1 MKLTH
6 KIARYIKYHG
16 FKGLIKKVIG
26 TAVYKVK
33 RQLSKK
39 ENQKQLE
46 TILNE
51 HLDKEIIVYL
61 APVPWNL
68 PLYQRPHHVALN
80 LANSNYLYFYCTNN
94 PVKDNLNGFR
104 KIANSC
110 YLTNQQDI
118 LLGLPNKKII
128 HLYSTDMRDIGE
140 IYERAIKNNDVILY
154 EYIDELHK
162 DITGE
167 IPEYVFKNHQKLL
180 KDDINCV
187 VIASA
192 DKLLSDVKSNRSKNY
207 QLVTNGVDFNHFNKS
222 QNNGIPKEIRNLVEK
237 KRPIIG
243 YFGAFA
249 SWFDYELV
257 LKLAVERPNYE
268 ILLIGWDYD
277 KSIVKYNLDKVPNI
291 TVVGPI
297 DYSIL
302 PDYSK
307 WFDVST
313 IPFKI
318 NEVTESTSPVKLFE
332 YMAMGKPIVTTNMK
346 ECGKYKSVLI
356 GKNHEGFITEID
368 EALGLRNREEYLNTL
383 KKEALENTWEHK
395 AIGIKR
401 VLTNS
406 KQKLLNLSN

>member
-1 MKLTH
+1 MQLTH

-16 FKGLIKKVIG
+16 FKGLINKVIG
-26 TAVYKVK
+26 TAVYKIK

-46 TILNE
+46 ILLNE
-51 HLDKEIIVYL
+51 HADKEIIVYFS
-61 APVPWNL
+61 PVPWNL
-68 PLYQRPHHVALN
+68 PLYQRPHHIALN

-118 LLGLPNKKII
+118 LLGLSNKKII

-140 IYERAIKNNDVILY
+140 VYEKAIKNNDVILY

-180 KDDINCV
+180 KDDVNCV

-192 DKLLSDVKSNRSKNY
+192 DKLLADVKSHRSKNY
-207 QLVTNGVDFNHFNKS
+207 KLVTNGVDFNHFNKN
-222 QNNGIPKEIRNLVEK
+222 QNNAIPNEIRDLVEK

-257 LKLAVERPNYE
+257 LKLAVERPDYE

-291 TVVGPI
+291 TVIGPI

-346 ECGKYKSVLI
+346 ECRKYKSVLI
-356 GKNHEGFITEID
+356 AKNSEQFIGQID
-368 EALGLRNREEYLNTL
+368 RALQ
-383 KKEALENTWEHK
+383 LENDKKYLKLIKEEAMINTWKEK
-395 AIGIKR
+395 AQEILY
-401 VLTNS
+401 VLKES
-406 KQKLLNLSN
+406 KEEK

>member
-16 FKGLIKKVIG
+16 LKGLIKKVIG
-26 TAVYKVK
+26 TAIYKVK
-33 RQLSKK
+33 RKLSKK

-51 HLDKEIIVYL
+51 HSDKEIIVYL

-140 IYERAIKNNDVILY
+140 IYEKAIKNNDVILY

-207 QLVTNGVDFNHFNKS
+207 QLVTNGVDFNHFNKNK
-222 QNNGIPKEIRNLVEK
+222 NNAIPKEIRNLVEK

-257 LKLAVERPNYE
+257 LKLAVERPDYE

-277 KSIVKYNLDKVPNI
+277 KSIVKYNLDKVSNI
-291 TVVGPI
+291 TIIGPI

-302 PDYSK
+302 PNYSK

-346 ECGKYKSVLI
+346 ECRKYDSVLI
-356 GKNHEGFITEID
+356 AKEPKQLIEQVD
-368 EALGLRNREEYLNTL
+368 RALQLKDDRKYAKLL
-383 KKEALENTWEHK
+383 KKEAMMNTWK
-395 AIGIKR
+395 AKTKEIIH
-401 VLTNS
+401 VLR
-406 KQKLLNLSN
+406 KVQER

>member
-16 FKGLIKKVIG
+16 LKGLIKKVIG
-26 TAVYKVK
+26 TAIYKVK
-33 RQLSKK
+33 RKLSKK

-51 HLDKEIIVYL
+51 HSDKEIIVYL

-110 YLTNQQDI
+110 FLTNQQDI

-140 IYERAIKNNDVILY
+140 IYEKAIKNNDVILY

-167 IPEYVFKNHQKLL
+167 IPDYVFINHQRLL
-180 KDDINCV
+180 KDETNCV

-207 QLVTNGVDFNHFNKS
+207 QLVTNGVDFNHFNKNG
-222 QNNGIPKEIRNLVEK
+222 NNAIPKEIRYLVEK

-257 LKLAVERPNYE
+257 LKLAVERPDYE

-277 KSIVKYNLDKVPNI
+277 KSIVKYNLDKVSNI
-291 TVVGPI
+291 TIIGPI

-302 PDYSK
+302 PNYSK

-332 YMAMGKPIVTTNMK
+332 YMAMGKPIVTTDMQ
-346 ECGKYKSVLI
+346 ECRKYKSVLI
-356 GKNHEGFITEID
+356 GKNYREFINQID
-368 EALGLRNREEYLNTL
+368 EALNFRDNNKYLRIIRE
-383 KKEALENTWEHK
+383 EALENTWRSK
-395 AIGIKR
+395 AREIQRTI
-401 VLTNS
+401 LEI
-406 KQKLLNLSN
+406 Q